1 MLGRMFAQ
9 NNIIGTAMQASV
21 LRNDVILDNIANVDT
36 PNFSRSVVDFESALA
51 SSVDEH
57 RRTGVLDLS
66 RAVPTI
72 RRIDSLS
79 FRLDGNNVDI
89 ESEMVN
95 FFDNAVRY
103 DVMATSIMNNYRR
116 INMVITTR

>member
-21 LRNDVILDNIANVDT
+21 LRNDVILNNIANADT
-36 PNFSRSVVDFESALA
+36 PNFSRSVVDFEDTLA
-51 SSVDEH
+51 ASVDQH
-57 RRTGVLDLS
+57 RRTGNLDLS
-66 RAVPTI
+66 RAVPTV
-72 RRIDSLS
+72 RRIDALS

-103 DVMATSIMNNYRR
+103 DVMATSIMSNYRR